1 MVYVTHDQIEAMTMA
16 DRIVALRDGELMQVG
31 SPLELY
37 DEPSNTFIAQFIGS
51 PSMNIFAGRIEDGFF
66 HGPGGCTFKL
76 FGRAA
81 RATAC
86 DVHLGVRPEF
96 LDIVSPESDGIPGEI
111 VLVEPTG
118 TDVSLTV
125 DTPVGSLVVLNRE
138 GLSEGLEEGM
148 KRERREYR
156 PGEKLFLQP
165 QQVRLFDP
173 ETGVRL

>member
-1 MVYVTHDQIEAMTMA
+1 MRETQETHVASVRTGVIGGKKEATANRRSACVFAMP
-16 DRIVALRDGELMQVG
+16 LRV
-31 SPLELY
+31 
-37 DEPSNTFIAQFIGS
+37 
-51 PSMNIFAGRIEDGFF
+51 
-66 HGPGGCTFKL
+66 CTFSHPSANVNTLINVRSHKV
-76 FGRAA
+76 GARAA

-118 TDVSLTV
+118 TDVMLTV